1 MRTQTRILLG
11 LAAGVAF
18 GVLVRLWDIAVL
30 RTALLAMEPV
40 GTAWIRLITMVVVPL
55 VIASLFVAIASVGDL
70 RRLAGLGGRTLGFF
84 LVTTVFAASIGLAA
98 ALLVEPGLGIDPS
111 TGDTLT
117 AELGSAAA
125 GAGEAGADSPGAAAA
140 PPSRTLGDA
149 VISMIPRN
157 PIAAAAQMD
166 LLPLIVSVLIFGA
179 AANLIAEERRQTLIG
194 FFSGVNDLCM
204 VVIGWVMKLAP
215 YAVFVLIATTTV
227 RFGTELLWRLLI
239 YSLVVVGALAIH
251 LAVVLA
257 PALKFLARVDIVA
270 FWRRVAEAPL
280 LAFST
285 ASSNA
290 TLPVSMK
297 VAQQELGV
305 SERVA
310 SFVLPAAATL
320 NMNGGAAYKAV
331 TAVFLAQ
338 FYGLSLDFG
347 QQVTIVAAA
356 TIAAVA
362 GVGVPSSS
370 LVTTLIVLNAIGL
383 GEQAAAGIALVA
395 GLDGVLDRFRTSVN
409 VVGDLTCVAYIARCE
424 GDELLTDTDPPLAAR

>member
-1 MRTQTRILLG
+1 MKIHTRILLG
-11 LAAGVAF
+11 LVGRLALGA
-18 GVLVRLWDIAVL
+18 LVRLSNIEGL
-30 RTALLAMEPV
+30 RTALLAIEPI

-55 VIASLFVAIASVGDL
+55 VVASLFVATASLGDL
-70 RRLAGLGGRTLGFF
+70 RKLAGLGGRTLGFF
-84 LVTTVFAASIGLAA
+84 LVTTVLAATTGLGA
-98 ALLVEPGLGIDPS
+98 ALLVEPGSGID
-111 TGDTLT
+111 
-117 AELGSAAA
+117 SAAR
-125 GAGEAGADSPGAAAA
+125 EALASEFGTAAT
-140 PPSRTLGDA
+140 SRATPQESRSLGDA
-149 VISMIPRN
+149 VVSMIPRN
-157 PIAAAAQMD
+157 PVAAAAQMD
-166 LLPLIVSVLIFGA
+166 LLPLIVSVVIFGA
-179 AANLIAEERRQTLIG
+179 AANLIAAKRRETLVG
-194 FFSGVNDLCM
+194 FFSAINDLCM
-204 VVIGWVMKLAP
+204 VVVGWLMKLAP
-215 YAVFVLIATTTV
+215 YAVFILIATTTV
-227 RFGTELLWRLLI
+227 RFGTDLLGRLLI

-251 LAVVLA
+251 LVVVLA

-270 FWRRVAEAPL
+270 FWRRAAEAPL

-297 VAQQELGV
+297 VAEQKLGV

-310 SFVLPAAATL
+310 RFVLPAAATL

-338 FYGLSLDFG
+338 FYGLPLDFG

-370 LVTTLIVLNAIGL
+370 LVTTLIVLSAIGL

-395 GLDGVLDRFRTSVN
+395 GLDGILDRFRTSVN

-424 GDELLTDTDPPLAAR
+424 GDELLTNAAPTLSSGRADR

>member
-1 MRTQTRILLG
+1 MRIQTRILLG
-11 LAAGVAF
+11 LVAGVAF
-18 GVLVRLWDIAVL
+18 GVLVRLSDIAVL
-30 RTALLAMEPV
+30 RTALLAIEPV

-55 VIASLFVAIASVGDL
+55 VVASLFVATASVGDL

-98 ALLVEPGLGIDPS
+98 ALLVEPGSGIGPP

-117 AELGSAAA
+117 AELGTAAV
-125 GAGEAGADSPGAAAA
+125 GAVGAGAAAA
-140 PPSRTLGDA
+140 PASRTLGDA

-179 AANLIAEERRQTLIG
+179 AANLIAEERRQALIG

-204 VVIGWVMKLAP
+204 VVVGWVMKLAP

-257 PALKFLARVDIVA
+257 PALKFLAKVDIVT

-297 VAQQELGV
+297 VAEQKLGV

-347 QQVTIVAAA
+347 QQLTIVAAA

-424 GDELLTDTDPPLAAR
+424 GDELLTDTDSPVVGG